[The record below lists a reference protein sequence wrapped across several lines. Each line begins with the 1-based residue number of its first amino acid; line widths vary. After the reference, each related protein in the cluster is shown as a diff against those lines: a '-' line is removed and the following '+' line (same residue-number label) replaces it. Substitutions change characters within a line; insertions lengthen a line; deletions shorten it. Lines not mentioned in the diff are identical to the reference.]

1 MKEQKMDEYDT
12 AFESYVRQFEP
23 QRPGALTHGQTAPF
37 VRLRRWAAAAIVV
50 MVVGASIWW
59 VRQKPLPTGGGA
71 NPSQFGAQGQAISV
85 LPMMPLTQLALED
98 PTRLDAKLSE
108 ASRSML
114 PDFQAAHS
122 MLRVL
127 AKE

>member
-37 VRLRRWAAAAIVV
+37 VSLRRWAAAAIVV

-122 MLRVL
+122 TLRVL